1 MEISKEAM
9 AAVENIAT
17 NATSYLTAEFIQR
30 ACDDFA
36 ARKMNHQATIP
47 LHGDE
52 IPMKLTISKI
62 QCGSENIVE
71 ITMYDDNS
79 NTDFATMQMTP
90 NDFAI
95 CLMGLA
101 RVKGVGAV
109 RDLEHV
115 GKKHEVD
122 KLTYSIL
129 PHSNIENKI
138 RTARTEGES
147 ELKRLGMDKEGW
159 VIDDNFNSRNS
170 FNSNQ
175 ENGTYTVNAIIRRWI

>member
-71 ITMYDDNS
+71 ITMYDDDANA
-79 NTDFATMQMTP
+79 NFATMQMTP

-115 GKKHEVD
+115 GKKHEN
-122 KLTYSIL
+122 KSITYLI
-129 PHSNIENKI
+129 PDCQGDERIEKAQ
-138 RTARTEGES
+138 TFGEL
-147 ELKRLGMDKEGW
+147 ELKNCGMDKEGW
-159 VIDDNFNSRNS
+159 VIDDRFNSQNS
-170 FNSNQ
+170 FCIHQ
-175 ENGTYTVNAIIRRWI
+175 ESQELMATATIRRWV